1 MCRMLHIIWFFLRW
15 QGKAITPLE
24 EKSYTTGWRTKNITL
39 EGEIIKNI
47 TLDDKKRTT
56 LEGEKVI
63 KTNYEKTI
71 LEERNKKKLHWRTQN
86 KKKPWRTQNKSSYLG
101 GEENAASAAIYVQ
114 HSQLS
119 TTDKCKSIRLKHII
133 LHEICSF
140 MQYEIIWTE
149 IFTISHA
156 NFSSTC
162 WEHFQQRSK
171 LLRSFEATSTP
182 WPRIPGH
189 PGSQYPSGRNTWRK
203 KFSSSLSLKIFQLQ
217 VGNG

>member
-1 MCRMLHIIWFFLRW
+1 MARL
-15 QGKAITPLE
+15 AITPLE
-24 EKSYTTGWRTKNITL
+24 EKSYKNTTGWRTKNIPL

-119 TTDKCKSIRLKHII
+119 TTDKCKSIRLNT
-133 LHEICSF
+133 SF
-140 MQYEIIWTE
+140 PMKYALLCNMKLSELRFSQFQMQTFPPPAENTSSNE
-149 IFTISHA
+149 V
-156 NFSSTC
+156 NF
-162 WEHFQQRSK
+162 
-171 LLRSFEATSTP
+171 
-182 WPRIPGH
+182 
-189 PGSQYPSGRNTWRK
+189 
-203 KFSSSLSLKIFQLQ
+203 
-217 VGNG
+217 

>member
-1 MCRMLHIIWFFLRW
+1 MARL
-15 QGKAITPLE
+15 AITPLE
-24 EKSYTTGWRTKNITL
+24 EKSYKNTTGWRTKNIPL

-56 LEGEKVI
+56 LEGGKVI
-63 KTNYEKTI
+63 QTNYEKTI

-140 MQYEIIWTE
+140 MQYEII
-149 IFTISHA
+149 
-156 NFSSTC
+156 
-162 WEHFQQRSK
+162 
-171 LLRSFEATSTP
+171 
-182 WPRIPGH
+182 
-189 PGSQYPSGRNTWRK
+189 
-203 KFSSSLSLKIFQLQ
+203 
-217 VGNG
+217 

>member
-1 MCRMLHIIWFFLRW
+1 M
-15 QGKAITPLE
+15 E
-24 EKSYTTGWRTKNITL
+24 
-39 EGEIIKNI
+39 
-47 TLDDKKRTT
+47 DKKYSLGGGNYKKYYVGWQKKDYLGR
-56 LEGEKVI
+56 GKVI
-63 KTNYEKTI
+63 QTNYEKTI

-101 GEENAASAAIYVQ
+101 GEENATSTAIYVQ

-149 IFTISHA
+149 IFTISNA

-189 PGSQYPSGRNTWRK
+189 PGSQYPSGRNTWKFRFIFPKRHTQNFSRK
-203 KFSSSLSLKIFQLQ
+203 SMCYNSVSIDMTWYLRLWGAWWGF
-217 VGNG
+217 